1 MSIYSEFL
9 DDAKEIIEDLGVPGQ
24 TADGSLTFLCMISE
38 PITSQ
43 QFSEGGFVDRVS
55 HSVRVVAETAAW
67 SLPDGTVAS
76 SGPIIVGNAVVGS
89 LAYGKKL
96 VVNGKGVRISQVS
109 YKRQSAWVTLQ
120 VIDDGA

>member
-24 TADGSLTFLCMISE
+24 TADGSLTFLCMISD

-55 HSVRVVAETAAW
+55 HSVRIVAATAAW
-67 SLPDGTVAS
+67 DLPDGTEAS
-76 SGPIIVGNAVVGS
+76 SGPIIVGNAVVPA

-96 VVNGKGVRISQVS
+96 VVNGKGVRISQVA